1 MQAKSRFGL
10 TFMVRAMCDFDERVA
25 VAPSARTQVN
35 SSESYVRS
43 RASLEENY
51 TVVWKDGAT
60 NTNSVYR
67 VFHVKIQVIIF
78 LKSQKLDELEK
89 GVLAPYNLMVIA
101 VGGSR
106 IFRYLSERR
115 TKQLQRQAKTLL
127 INHDQQTHSVHTS
140 WKPEIKDRGLWM
152 AGLAWRDS
160 KTLWKKE
167 DNDP

>member
-35 SSESYVRS
+35 SSESCVRS
-43 RASLEENY
+43 RAGLQENY
-51 TVVWKDGAT
+51 KAVSKDGAT

-101 VGGSR
+101 VGGN
-106 IFRYLSERR
+106 
-115 TKQLQRQAKTLL
+115 LQV
-127 INHDQQTHSVHTS
+127 SV
-140 WKPEIKDRGLWM
+140 
-152 AGLAWRDS
+152 
-160 KTLWKKE
+160 
-167 DNDP
+167 